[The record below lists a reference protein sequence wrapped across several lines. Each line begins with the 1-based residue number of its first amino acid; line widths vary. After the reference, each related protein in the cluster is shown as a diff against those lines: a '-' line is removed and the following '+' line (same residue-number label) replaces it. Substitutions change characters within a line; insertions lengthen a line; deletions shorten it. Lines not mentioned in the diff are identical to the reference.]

1 MKLSGKIALVTGG
14 SRGIGFAIAKI
25 LSENGALVVITS
37 KDSEKIKKAE
47 AQITNSFGI
56 TCDIKKKSEVQN
68 VLNQTIEKFGKL
80 DILVNNA
87 GIFPKIKQL
96 HEIDEE

>member
-1 MKLSGKIALVTGG
+1 MKLTGKIALVTGG

-47 AQITNSFGI
+47 EQITNSFGI
-56 TCDIKKKSEVQN
+56 KCDIKKKS
-68 VLNQTIEKFGKL
+68 
-80 DILVNNA
+80 
-87 GIFPKIKQL
+87 
-96 HEIDEE
+96 